1 MPQQIETII
10 QIAMALIGAYVAAL
24 WFCLVIWTFR
34 DIQKRTRDVLV
45 QILATLLVLLF
56 NVPGLVLYLILRPPE
71 TLSDIYA
78 RSLAEESLARD
89 IAGRTI
95 CPGCQAR
102 VEADF
107 RICPMFRAALREP
120 CNSCGKLVQVGWA
133 ACPYC
138 AHSLAAPIRPVSQQ
152 PTKIYT
158 ATPTP
163 ITNEAV
169 SSGAG
174 RV

>member
-1 MPQQIETII
+1 MPQQVETII

-56 NVPGLVLYLILRPPE
+56 NVPGLILYLILRPPE
-71 TLSDIYA
+71 TLSDVYA
-78 RSLAEESLARD
+78 RSLAEESLSRD
-89 IAGRTI
+89 IAGRST

-102 VEADF
+102 IESDF
-107 RICPMFRAALREP
+107 RICPMCRAALREP
-120 CNSCGKLVQVGWA
+120 CGSCGKLVQVGWA
-133 ACPYC
+133 ACPFC
-138 AHSLAAPIRPVSQQ
+138 LHGLGTPVRPVAH
-152 PTKIYT
+152 PTQIYTT

-163 ITNEAV
+163 ATSAP
-169 SSGAG
+169 G
-174 RV
+174 